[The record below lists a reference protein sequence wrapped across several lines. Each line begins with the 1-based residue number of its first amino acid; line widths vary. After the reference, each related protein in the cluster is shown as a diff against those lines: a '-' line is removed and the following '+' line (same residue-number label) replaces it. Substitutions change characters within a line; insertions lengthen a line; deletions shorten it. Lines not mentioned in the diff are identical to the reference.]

1 VALEPTLEDPR
12 RPVESITGLAGV
24 DLPASSPPA
33 LTEGSDLHVLAAM
46 GWFDNLPVNTDLRF
60 EDSFLRSR
68 PALLA
73 DAAAR
78 LNAVAV

>member
-1 VALEPTLEDPR
+1 MPYEAPPQVALEPTLE
-12 RPVESITGLAGV
+12 

-46 GWFDNLPVNTDLRF
+46 GWFDDLPVHLDLRF

-68 PALLA
+68 PDLLA
-73 DAAAR
+73 DAAAA
-78 LNAVAV
+78 LAPAPA